1 MVCLSPDTH
10 TLEFDVKLI
19 DDAIVYGDANQLTQ
33 VFVNLLNNAADASPP
48 GGTVSVR
55 SHIDKDTLVITTN
68 DQGPG
73 INPETR
79 RQVFEPF
86 YTTKPVG
93 QGTGLGLSLAY
104 SIITN
109 HDGKLIIGDTTKG
122 TSMLVSLPLAEQQTR
137 SESKLG

>member
-1 MVCLSPDTH
+1 M
-10 TLEFDVKLI
+10 
-19 DDAIVYGDANQLTQ
+19 
-33 VFVNLLNNAADASPP
+33 
-48 GGTVSVR
+48 R

-109 HDGKLIIGDTTKG
+109 HDGKMIIGDTTKG